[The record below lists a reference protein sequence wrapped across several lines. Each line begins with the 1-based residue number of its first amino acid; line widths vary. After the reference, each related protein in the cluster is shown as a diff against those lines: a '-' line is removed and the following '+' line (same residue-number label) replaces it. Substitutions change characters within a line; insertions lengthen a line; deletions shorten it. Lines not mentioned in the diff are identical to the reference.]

1 MITQIYSLVEPG
13 EAVAAVRAGADRIGV
28 LTGDENCPCCV
39 SEQKVAEIF
48 EAVGDSAVKV
58 LISMADD
65 IGTTID
71 RCNRLHPDIIHLCG
85 KPDHIIEDAVAF
97 RNAHPDIQIMMA
109 VGVRDETAIETAVS
123 YAPYCDNII
132 LDTDNPAI
140 GAIGAAGI
148 TNDWNIDRAIV
159 EAVDIPVILAGGLGP
174 DNVQDA
180 IRAVRPAGVDSLTK
194 TSIRQNGKLI
204 CKNLPLVKEFCRKAK
219 ETVL

>member
-1 MITQIYSLVEPG
+1 MITQIYSMVEPG
-13 EAVAAVRAGADRIGV
+13 EAVEVVRAGADRIGA

-39 SEQKVAEIF
+39 SERKVAEIF
-48 EAVGDSAVKV
+48 EAVGNSAVKV

-65 IGTTID
+65 IEITIG
-71 RCNRLHPDIIHLCG
+71 RCRWLRPDIIHLCG
-85 KPDHIIEDAVAF
+85 KPDHVIEDAVAF
-97 RNAHPDIQIMMA
+97 RRACPDIQIMMA
-109 VGVRDETAIETAVS
+109 VGVRDKSSIDTAIS

-148 TNDWNIDRAIV
+148 TNDWTIGRAIV

-204 CKNLPLVKEFCRKAK
+204 CKNIPLVREFCRKAK
-219 ETVL
+219 EAGV